1 MTKIIGTGVDI
12 VEIRRIREMA
22 KKNPRFLKRVFSAEE
37 VAYAYK
43 GLKWA
48 ERLAVRFAAKEA
60 VWKALGHDDVA
71 LSSIAVTRMA
81 SGKPTIDLSRL
92 KVPKNWVAEVALSH
106 CDEYAI
112 AHCIIY
118 ER

>member
-1 MTKIIGTGVDI
+1 MIRIIGTGVDI
-12 VEIRRIREMA
+12 VEISRIKEMA
-22 KKNPRFLKRVFSAEE
+22 VKNPRFLKRVFSADE
-37 VAYAYK
+37 VAYANK
-43 GLKWA
+43 GKKWA

-60 VWKALGHDDVA
+60 VWKALGRDDVA
-71 LSSIAVTRMA
+71 LSSIAVTRMT

-92 KVPKNWVAEVALSH
+92 RVPKNWAAEIALSH
-106 CDEYAI
+106 CEEYAV